1 MASSTGPSEYR
12 IQFLFLD
19 KAHQAEFSIRTIA
32 ISPGEFDRL
41 LLYRFFGIVQTQ
53 HRSECENGRC
63 LLCQGAILIKCA
75 WRVDIPLATAEQITR
90 RIELEHDA
98 AKGIKLMDPMD
109 YVKHY
114 FKSSIDEDV
123 IQVLFECTFDKAD
136 KWYNDLKSA
145 VPAKRGR
152 SPSKDAATGS
162 ADKLPGL
169 EPVPIPNPE
178 GLRVIP
184 FADLNTPIGI
194 PEPSFTFLS
203 PTDSEG
209 IVFVD
214 KTKYLI
220 ALDHLLDTH
229 PGCAI
234 ISPKGTG
241 KTVLGSMLHAWYDCD
256 KTIYRV
262 PFEDLEIGKIGE
274 QRYMDNTLPES
285 RWSRRQCLCLSF
297 DLAKIDKA
305 SSSDGVLHSIRR
317 YLCRTI
323 QAFVVKY
330 REQLGV
336 ITFSPEQSESPTKML
351 SLLSANLPPK
361 HRVFACVDHWDA
373 PVLDSLPT
381 LNDEVAKIIT
391 EFLANLTTVFAEDKL
406 LIIGNIPLFR
416 ANSRIENV
424 MSLPSMNGAL
434 GMSLQ
439 ELSDFFSVLSHNRRV
454 RLSTRQRGLFRL
466 LGRFSPPFRT
476 EAGHPPDAYN
486 FNLVLHYVATSLNL
500 QSAHSTLPD
509 SSLLGTISQHC
520 RSLLENSSLRR
531 GRSVHVAPFHD
542 IDSALFT
549 TFVKH
554 EEALW
559 KLLFFLGALKVTEW
573 KESPDPM
580 WTMEIAS
587 GFAQT
592 QLFSSYA
599 HMSYIIMHG
608 GKREAQLQSL
618 MERDPIPM
626 MDAITYRLVFTP
638 LMDLYE
644 MSEAV
649 FQTMF
654 NGYMADEEKTYLSNY
669 FPQLGLLTDARQP
682 NDGSARN
689 QANPQ
694 AGLGR
699 YGYADIFMRGLR
711 PGRVVVL
718 ELKYISVCSL
728 LLAIKM
734 LTEGAQMAATG
745 TKRAPKKDTKK
756 TSRPRFSRKICL
768 QKIEELATLPI
779 EKLQEL
785 DYHYYDS
792 TAGRSVTR
800 PIKLF
805 FKEAVIQLKSYVNAI
820 ANGEATGNIR
830 NGITEAERR
839 VQVVGAQSSKDA
851 DEVIGFVVCGI
862 GRRIITIPV
871 EPDVQNTKYQY
882 SEWPNWQIHWER
894 FSSAYPN

>member
-41 LLYRFFGIVQTQ
+41 LLYRFFGI
-53 HRSECENGRC
+53 
-63 LLCQGAILIKCA
+63 GAILIKCA

-90 RIELEHDA
+90 KIELEHDV
-98 AKGIKLMDPMD
+98 AKGIKLMEPGGLLKD
-109 YVKHY
+109 Y
-114 FKSSIDEDV
+114 FKSSVDEDV

-136 KWYNDLKSA
+136 QWYNDLKSA

-152 SPSKDAATGS
+152 SPSQDAATGS
-162 ADKLPGL
+162 ADKLPRL
-169 EPVPIPNPE
+169 EPVPIPNPK

-194 PEPSFTFLS
+194 PEPSFTFFS
-203 PTDSEG
+203 PTDSKG
-209 IVFVD
+209 TVFVD
-214 KTKYLI
+214 KTEYLI

-234 ISPKGTG
+234 ISPKGMG

-256 KTIYRV
+256 KVSHRV
-262 PFEDLEIGKIGE
+262 PFEDLEIGKIGK
-274 QRYMDNTLPES
+274 QRYMDNTLPAS

-305 SSSDGVLHSIRR
+305 SSSNGVLHSIRR

-351 SLLSANLPPK
+351 SVLSSNLPPK
-361 HRVFACVDHWDA
+361 HRVFAYVDHWDA
-373 PVLDSLPT
+373 PVLDSLPAF
-381 LNDEVAKIIT
+381 NAEVVKIIT
-391 EFLANLTTVFAEDKL
+391 GFLANLTTVFAEDKV
-406 LIIGNIPLFR
+406 LIIGNIPLSQT
-416 ANSRIENV
+416 NSDIKNIT
-424 MSLPSMNGAL
+424 SLPSMDGAL

-439 ELSDFFSVLSHNRRV
+439 ELNDLFSVLSHNRRV
-454 RLSTRQRGLFRL
+454 RLSTRWQRGLFRL
-466 LGRFSPPFRT
+466 LGRISPPFRT
-476 EAGHPPDAYN
+476 QADHPPDAYN

-500 QSAHSTLPD
+500 QSAHRTLPD

-531 GRSVHVAPFHD
+531 GRSVHVAPFHE

-549 TFVKH
+549 SFVNH

-559 KLLFFLGALKVTEW
+559 KLLFLLGALKVTER

-599 HMSYIIMHG
+599 RMSYMHG
-608 GKREAQLQSL
+608 GEREAQLQSL
-618 MERDPIPM
+618 LGRDPVPM
-626 MDAITYRLVFTP
+626 MDAITFQLEFTP

-649 FQTMF
+649 FQALF
-654 NGYMADEEKTYLSNY
+654 NGYMADEKKTYFNNY
-669 FPQLGLLTDARQP
+669 FPQLGLLLDPGKLRRQY
-682 NDGSARN
+682 
-689 QANPQ
+689 QAKPQ
-694 AGLGR
+694 AGQGR
-699 YGYADIFMRGLR
+699 YGYLDLFYILPHLHAK
-711 PGRVVVL
+711 RVVAM
-718 ELKYISVCSL
+718 ELKCISLASL
-728 LLAIKM
+728 IR
-734 LTEGAQMAATG
+734 AAEAETNG
-745 TKRAPKKDTKK
+745 SVDVEFNRK
-756 TSRPRFSRKICL
+756 TCL
-768 QKIEELATLPI
+768 RKIEEIAKLPI
-779 EKLQEL
+779 DKLRQVK
-785 DYHYYDS
+785 YCYYDRKAK
-792 TAGRSVTR
+792 TPVIR
-800 PIKLF
+800 PINELL
-805 FKEAVIQLKSYVNAI
+805 KEAVIQTKSYVNAI
-820 ANGEATGNIR
+820 ADGEATNDTKR
-830 NGITEAERR
+830 GITKAERR
-839 VQVVGAQSSKDA
+839 VKVTEALSSKDA
-851 DEVIGFVVCGI
+851 DEVIGFVVCVI

-871 EPDVQNTKYQY
+871 EPDVQNTKYRY
-882 SEWPNWQIHWER
+882 SEWPNWQNHWER
-894 FSSAYPN
+894 HSASYRPNN